1 MDYPKQALGF
11 MLRQNRLDQNLS
23 LRALAERTGI
33 SAMYLSDVENGVQ
46 RPADYTLRKL
56 FSELALPYDPALLW
70 QPEFTLHPLTQA
82 ILDYRMDRR
91 DAFFDDLWQRRAA
104 TMLSSYWRN
113 GLSGSAVARTGKRGF
128 ISCGISWRRPAQLC
142 GIRTNNGIGFIAAFI
157 IRH

>member
-70 QPEFTLHPLTQA
+70 QSDTSEFPVCSPVLGHLPPLSFH
-82 ILDYRMDRR
+82 RR
-91 DAFFDDLWQRRAA
+91 W
-104 TMLSSYWRN
+104 
-113 GLSGSAVARTGKRGF
+113 
-128 ISCGISWRRPAQLC
+128 
-142 GIRTNNGIGFIAAFI
+142 
-157 IRH
+157 

>member
-1 MDYPKQALGF
+1 

-91 DAFFDDLWQRRAA
+91 DAFFDDCLLYTSPRISTGCEFITRRIRF
-104 TMLSSYWRN
+104 RN
-113 GLSGSAVARTGKRGF
+113 GIERMAFYSAVLPDRG
-128 ISCGISWRRPAQLC
+128 CR
-142 GIRTNNGIGFIAAFI
+142 N
-157 IRH
+157 